1 MFYTTSLCFTF
12 PKSPEERSFSKI
24 RLVLEISTQLLNM
37 ETTIVV
43 SSLKAESILTGVL
56 NFKGSA
62 DRSNY
67 LL

>member
-1 MFYTTSLCFTF
+1 MFYTTSLCFRL
-12 PKSPEERSFSKI
+12 PKSPEERSLSKI
-24 RLVLEISTQLLNM
+24 RLVLEIWTQLLRM
-37 ETTIVV
+37 ETTIV
-43 SSLKAESILTGVL
+43 SHLKAESILTGVL